1 MTWRERSAPIIA
13 ETIQR
18 AGRSDMKALRCALR
32 DAYPFAQRSG
42 YAYKAWRAEVKHQLG
57 HGLRADMTAERAG
70 QVDAFRAQESQ
81 P

>member
-18 AGRSDMKALRCALR
+18 VGRRDMKALRCALR
-32 DAYPFAQRSG
+32 DAYPFDQRAG
-42 YAYKAWRAEVKHQLG
+42 YAYKAWCAEVRHQLG
-57 HGLRADMTAERAG
+57 HGLRADHTAERAG
-70 QVDAFRAQESQ
+70 QIDAFGAQERQ